1 MERRNSKEWLKD
13 LKIAI
18 INNDLE
24 TIKGYSLATLPSFE
38 SIEEAKEALKLI
50 ENATNLLKKEQ
61 NKIAKNMQALKQAK
75 KFAQSNNISTFN
87 FNA

>member
-1 MERRNSKEWLKD
+1 MERRNSKEWINS

-24 TIKGYSLATLPSFE
+24 KIKKYSKRDIPSFD
-38 SIEEAKEALKLI
+38 SIEEAKETLSLI
-50 ENATNLLKKEQ
+50 ENATNILKKEKE
-61 NKIAKNMQALKQAK
+61 KISKNMQALKQAK
-75 KFAQSNNISTFN
+75 KFTQNNHISTFN